1 MERARGPNGKYVKA
15 ERAAEPVEDEG
26 GLTGGELGRAPRPG
40 NCRVYTRAR
49 FAEALPA
56 LMQTLIR
63 EAKKGS
69 VAHLKLLV
77 VICGLDQ
84 GPVQPAG
91 RKRKVKDLEQILMED
106 WKREDEREAK
116 EAAMLAPFVLDEDR
130 ED

>member
-1 MERARGPNGKYVKA
+1 MERARGAKGQFVKA
-15 ERAAEPVEDEG
+15 ERTAEPVEDEG
-26 GLTGGELGRAPRPG
+26 GWTDVAPGKAPRPA

-49 FAEALPA
+49 FAEALPG

-63 EAKKGS
+63 EAKRGS

-84 GPVQPAG
+84 GPVKPAG

-106 WKREDEREAK
+106 WKREDEREAAVEK
-116 EAAMLAPFVLDEDR
+116 AGSLWNGDEDVA
-130 ED
+130 D